1 MFVDNNK
8 KYIEFLEKGD
18 ITVSIINSSE
28 LHLVE
33 TFYDLLV
40 DLLIVEVVVAVDR
53 SFETICYCYYFL
65 FLITFVLDNFL
76 GLEPVDSLSLFLPVV
91 LLTSKELEILFLE
104 SPSGLETP

>member
-33 TFYDLLV
+33 TFYGLLV
-40 DLLIVEVVVAVDR
+40 DLLVVEVVVVDR
-53 SFETICYCYYFL
+53 SFETICYCY
-65 FLITFVLDNFL
+65 
-76 GLEPVDSLSLFLPVV
+76 
-91 LLTSKELEILFLE
+91 
-104 SPSGLETP
+104 